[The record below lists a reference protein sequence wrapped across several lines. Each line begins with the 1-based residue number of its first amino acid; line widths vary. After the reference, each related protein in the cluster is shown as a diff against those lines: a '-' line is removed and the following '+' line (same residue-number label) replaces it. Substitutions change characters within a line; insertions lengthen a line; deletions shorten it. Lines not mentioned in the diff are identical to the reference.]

1 MDKYLCVVE
10 VLDKNQLESMHTKQL
25 LKELRNT
32 YAGIC
37 CDTDWC
43 ENGALCKHNHDENVR
58 RIKEILAT
66 RPHIPNK
73 QESKAM
79 RIAKIKKGV

>member
-1 MDKYLCVVE
+1 MNKYLCVVE

-32 YAGIC
+32 RAGIC
-37 CDTDWC
+37 CYEYGC
-43 ENGALCKHNHDENVR
+43 ENESLCKHNHDENVR
-58 RIKEILAT
+58 ILKEVLAT